1 MFQDSSESLLHRQE
15 QGRTKASCDRNLD
28 DPQQAAMSL
37 AHEAMSRW
45 QAGNHKPVCQLL
57 SLRPLLLLPLKL
69 LLLLLLLLL
78 PLWLL
83 LLLFLLLLF
92 TSPILA
98 ILFLLVPL

>member
-1 MFQDSSESLLHRQE
+1 
-15 QGRTKASCDRNLD
+15 
-28 DPQQAAMSL
+28 MSL